1 MSVLETSL
9 PDLQAGVALELIQ
22 AEAAANDAAA
32 DGATDAGD
40 DGNVVDAEFEE
51 VADDDA
57 DASDTSDGADTD
69 SDQKAS

>member
-1 MSVLETSL
+1 MA
-9 PDLQAGVALELIQ
+9 D
-22 AEAAANDAAA
+22 AERAAA